1 MVGRLSEVDAIDA
14 PKTVAAVPL
23 ARSLGYHV
31 RQLSESWTE
40 AMHRRTEKK
49 GITEGQW
56 PYLRELWEE
65 DGLSQ
70 RELSER
76 VGRRGPST
84 FAALKLLERSGC
96 VEVVPN
102 PDDRR
107 KTRVFLTAR
116 GRALQKEFVPAIREV
131 ERMVTAGMTAEE
143 IAAFKRAIV
152 VIQRNL
158 DESNRS
164 RSSWGGW
171 RTRQLAAEVGL

>member
-1 MVGRLSEVDAIDA
+1 VAEVDTIDA
-14 PKTVAAVPL
+14 PMAGAAVPL

-40 AMHRRTEKK
+40 AMHRVTEKK

-84 FAALKLLERSGC
+84 NAALKLLVRSDC
-96 VEVVPN
+96 VRVVPN

-107 KTRVFLTAR
+107 KTRVFLTTR
-116 GRALQKEFVPAIREV
+116 GRALREEFVPAIRAV
-131 ERMVTAGMTAEE
+131 ERMATAGLTAEE

-152 VIQRNL
+152 VLQRNL
-158 DESNRS
+158 DENNKS